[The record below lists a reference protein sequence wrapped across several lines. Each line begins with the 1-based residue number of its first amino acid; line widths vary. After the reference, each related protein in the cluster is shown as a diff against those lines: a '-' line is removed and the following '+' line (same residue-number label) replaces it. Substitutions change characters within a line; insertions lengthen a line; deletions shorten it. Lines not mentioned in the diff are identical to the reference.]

1 VTTTVVHSLSAQR
14 FQKSSV
20 FGGVGTVSLFLS
32 LCVVM
37 PTYGQRIQPAN
48 PPAQPAS
55 EQPSAPDVKVYST
68 TQHSHLSN
76 LGLPKTRAQQLNPAK
91 HEEML
96 GYAMGYSF
104 GISMAA
110 VKNIV
115 SPEMAYIRQGY
126 RDYAQAVPKPWMPY
140 DATQKVLGVLDAQED
155 RSATSQK
162 AADDFNYQRNLRAG
176 REFLVTNGKR
186 GVVKQLAGGIQ
197 YEVLQSGAGSTPK
210 ITDIVDI
217 QYRSKT
223 INGDEFLS
231 SYQYGVPW
239 VGPVYHSE
247 FRVWEHVLPKMK
259 VGDKWRVFASNELAL
274 GKDSFPPKVKA
285 GDAVVFD
292 IELLKVTPNPY
303 DLQSRKLSSAASAP
317 K

>member
-1 VTTTVVHSLSAQR
+1 MDTVVNLLNIQCSK
-14 FQKSSV
+14 KSSV
-20 FGGVGTVSLFLS
+20 FSGIGIVSLFLS
-32 LCVVM
+32 LSVAM
-37 PTYGQRIQPAN
+37 PVFGQRIQPAN
-48 PPAQPAS
+48 PPAQSAS
-55 EQPSAPDVKVYST
+55 EQPSAPEAKVYST

-76 LGLPKTRAQQLNPAK
+76 MGLPKTHAQQLNSAK

-140 DATQKVLGVLDAQED
+140 DAAQKVLSVLDAQED
-155 RSATSQK
+155 KSATSQK
-162 AADDFNYQRNLRAG
+162 AADDFSYQSNLRAG
-176 REFLVTNGKR
+176 REFLATNGKR
-186 GVVKQLAGGIQ
+186 GTVKQLPGGVQ
-197 YEVLQSGAGSTPK
+197 YEVLQAGAGSTPK

-223 INGDEFLS
+223 IGGEEFLS

-247 FRVWEHVLPKMK
+247 FTVWEHVLPKMK
-259 VGDKWRVFASNELAL
+259 VGDKWRVFAPNELAL